1 MILYHGSNVT
11 VEKLVLVKQNR
22 FLDFGFGFYTTTN
35 KEQAKDF
42 AVKVTDKRKNGTATL
57 NIYEVDETKAFAE
70 CKVLSFDEP
79 DEAWLDFVAQ
89 NRQGMYSGEKY
100 DLIYGPVANDDVYRT
115 ITLYMTG
122 ILSKEQTLEAL
133 KIRKL
138 YNQLVFTS
146 EKSLGYIKFQRR
158 LFV

>member
-11 VEKLVLVKQNR
+11 VEKPVLVKQNR

-57 NIYEVDETKAFAE
+57 NIYEVDETKAIAE
-70 CKVLSFDEP
+70 CNVLSFDEP

-146 EKSLGYIKFQRR
+146 EKSLGYIKFQRG
-158 LFV
+158 LFI

>member
-11 VEKLVLVKQNR
+11 VEKPVLVKQNR
-22 FLDFGFGFYTTTN
+22 FLNFGFGFYTTTN

-70 CKVLSFDEP
+70 CNVLSFDEP

-146 EKSLGYIKFQRR
+146 EKSLGYIKFQRG
-158 LFV
+158 LFI